1 MKDNNKKRIKVFT
14 LVTLGLVVLFLF
26 AGGYYI
32 KKNLENIVNYAINK
46 GLDYNLKIENI
57 EINKFG
63 TLTGRN
69 IILNDKKGQRVLEI
83 PEVVIKYNFRDII
96 DGRYISELWAKK
108 PTIYLTIS
116 KVTQTNIMSAL
127 NLDKKKKSSAPSPL
141 KYIKV
146 SDGILYYND
155 ISYKKPIKMKLK
167 GVEGSIDLKKLL
179 KLNFSGSGFDDE
191 TEKLSFGIKEV
202 KKGKNDYSVSLKNVV
217 IKDELLQYAY
227 DDNETITYKG
237 GRGDLDLK
245 FGVSGLSGTA
255 FIKKGIIKY
264 KYLVDDLKNVDSSIE
279 LTKEKINIY
288 ATSSLDKYKV
298 NFELNKNKNYLGIFF
313 DSEDVNLNYV
323 FKNLPKKDFYKDIK
337 GNVELLKGKL
347 VFDNIKTSKPNLELY
362 ADSKEINWFEHKFS
376 KAKIDFDFDF
386 NKFKFIIN
394 DLDTEYTNSKSINYP
409 IKLKAKLKG
418 IYEEDKLKF
427 DYNLINIKSFFL
439 NKKFN
444 GNFVYDFK
452 KEQIDLKNKDMV
464 YPFDFSYNF
473 KTTNMAIKGNFIEPI
488 SFGNEVIKNN
498 SLEGR
503 LDLSY
508 NFEKKS
514 LSKAEGNVIV
524 HNDIYFKDLNLSF
537 ENIADKII
545 INEAYGTRG
554 DSSFKGRGTVNIK
567 TLDYDAEVFE
577 SNIHSKDFPFLK
589 NVPEFVANTT
599 FTISGKSKDFLINY
613 NTDIESL
620 NYGVLLKNTHFYGVV
635 ESKNNNINGTAE
647 GYVEQLNYNELS
659 FKDLY
664 LNLSFDKNKVYIEEI
679 KNANLFLSGT
689 YGISSNDLD
698 IDYKLNDY
706 DLQRA
711 KSDKY
716 NIKGHIGSVVG
727 KITGNPNNPSLFM
740 DLTDSVLNYN
750 NTENAK
756 IHGKLSLKNKVIYL
770 EDFYFKE
777 NKFLGTINLEKE
789 YLNLKANLLES
800 NLNNY
805 YKDTNVKYRV
815 MGVVNI
821 WGNYDDVRA
830 VAQVN
835 LDSIYYR
842 GKKIPDLFLKLSY
855 VDGDLAKISETGKLN
870 LTELKILGDSGFN
883 IIEAEG
889 YLDIFSKKFD
899 VKLGNENLA
908 IKDIEYLV
916 NDYKL
921 SGKLNL
927 NFEASGTIKGKM
939 DYELSLKSTG
949 LKYNNI
955 TIDKIY
961 AKMSGNEKKLN
972 VEYLEMNYGN
982 NMLKSEGEF
991 NIEKNTYDFSV
1002 KANDFD
1008 LGIFNIILGEKV
1020 KDISGKANID
1030 IALKNDSNNGTLS
1043 LVNASVSS
1051 SDRSLIFKNINSEI
1065 DINMEGIKIKSFTG
1079 SLNNGTIAVD
1089 GYLKIPKF
1097 SEELLAN
1104 PMSVFND
1111 YSVNVKLDDVDYN
1124 YDKTVLINLDTDIN
1138 YSNNFLSGDILI
1150 NNGNVFKLPSLG
1162 KKDEVKEP
1170 MKIGFDAKL
1179 DINIGEGIYF
1189 TADNI
1194 PLIEDIELKI
1204 EGGGTLEIKDSKI
1217 NFMGRLLSEDGAL
1230 TFNSSIFKVES
1241 GIIIFDGI
1249 NEYFPNIN
1257 PSLAI
1262 KAQTEISS
1270 EEVYITISGYYD
1282 ALTLDLQSSSGLSTQ
1297 DITALLLFK
1306 SNVANSSVNSVVKD
1320 IIDKQFS
1327 EEIFSPLSK
1336 ELEKLLNIS
1345 KVKISSKLLKLDDET
1360 LSLTPNL
1367 LLGTTFEFRDSLYKN
1382 KIFWNGLVEFSEEKS
1397 GDISNYDLW
1406 LDYQLNNNAALSLG
1420 VQRLEE
1426 DGYSDKNNIHLG
1438 IDFKYQRDSIFKRK

>member
-1 MKDNNKKRIKVFT
+1 MKDINKKRIKVIT
-14 LVTLGLVVLFLF
+14 LVTLGLVVFFLF
-26 AGGYYI
+26 AGIYYI
-32 KKNLENIVNYAINK
+32 KNNLENITNYALKK
-46 GLDYNLKIENI
+46 GLDYNLKIEKI
-57 EINKFG
+57 EINSFG
-63 TLTGRN
+63 TIKGYNVKLD
-69 IILNDKKGQRVLEI
+69 DKMGQRVLEI
-83 PEVVIKYNFRDII
+83 PEVVIRYNINDIMN
-96 DGRYISELWAKK
+96 GRYISELWAKN
-108 PTIYLTIS
+108 PTVYLTIS
-116 KVTQTNIMSAL
+116 NVTKTNIMSAL
-127 NLDKKKKSSAPSPL
+127 NLDKKKKSSKPSPL
-141 KYIKV
+141 KYLRV
-146 SDGILYYND
+146 SNGILNYND
-155 ISYKKPIKMKLK
+155 ISYKKSVNLKLK
-167 GVEGSIDLKKLL
+167 NLEGYIDLRKLF
-179 KLNFSGSGFDDE
+179 KLNFSGEGFEDE
-191 TEKLSFGIKEV
+191 TERLSFGIKEI
-202 KKGKNDYSVSLKNVV
+202 KKGKYDYSIKLNNVR

-227 DDNETITYKG
+227 DDNETITYKD

-245 FGVSGLSGTA
+245 FGESGLNGTA
-255 FIKKGIIKY
+255 FIKNGVIKY
-264 KYLVDDLKNVDSSIE
+264 KYLVDDLKNVDSSIN
-279 LTKEKINIY
+279 LTKEKLNIY

-298 NFELNKNKNYLGIFF
+298 NFELDKNKNYLGIFF
-313 DSEDVNLNYV
+313 DTENVNTSYV

-337 GNVELLKGKL
+337 GTVKTLKGKL
-347 VFDNIKTSKPNLELY
+347 VFDDIKTSKPNLELY

-376 KAKIDFDFDF
+376 KAKMDFDFDF
-386 NKFKFIIN
+386 NNFKFIIN
-394 DLDTEYTNSKSINYP
+394 DLTTEYTNIKNVNYP
-409 IKLKAKLKG
+409 INLSAKLKG
-418 IYEEDKLKF
+418 IYEDDKLKF
-427 DYNLINIKSFFL
+427 DYGLTNLNSFFL

-444 GNFVYDFK
+444 GNFVYDLK
-452 KEQIDLKNKDMV
+452 KEIINVKNKDSI

-473 KTTNMAIKGNFIEPI
+473 KSTDMSIKGTFIEPI
-488 SFGNEVIKNN
+488 SFGNDIIKNN
-498 SLEGR
+498 SFEGQ

-508 NFEKKS
+508 NFNNKSFKK
-514 LSKAEGNVIV
+514 ANGNVIL
-524 HNDIYFKDLNLSF
+524 HNDVYFKDLNLSF
-537 ENIADKII
+537 ENIADEILIK
-545 INEAYGTRG
+545 EVYGTRG
-554 DSSFKGRGTVNIK
+554 ESLFRGKGSINLK
-567 TLDYDAEVFE
+567 TLNYNGEVFE
-577 SNIHSKDFPFLK
+577 SSIHSKDFPFLK
-589 NVPEFVANTT
+589 NIPEFVADTT
-599 FTISGKSKDFLINY
+599 FTINGINKDFSINY
-613 NTDIESL
+613 NANIESL
-620 NYGVLLKNTHFYGVV
+620 NYGVLLKNTHFYGVI
-635 ESKNNNINGTAE
+635 ENKDNNLKGTAE
-647 GYVEQLNYNELS
+647 GYVEDLKYNELS

-664 LNLSFDKNKVYIEEI
+664 LNLSFDKNQVYIEEI

-689 YGISSNDLD
+689 YEIPNDNLN
-698 IDYKLNDY
+698 IDYKLVDY
-706 DLQRA
+706 DLERA

-727 KITGNPNNPSLFM
+727 RITGSPANPSLFM
-740 DLTDSVLNYN
+740 DLNDAIINYN

-756 IHGKLSLKNKVIYL
+756 VHGKLNLKNKIITL

-800 NLNNY
+800 NLNSY

-815 MGVVNI
+815 MGVINI

-855 VDGDLAKISETGKLN
+855 VNGDLGKISETGKLN
-870 LTELKILGDSGFN
+870 LTELKILGDNGFN

-889 YLDIFSKKFD
+889 YLDIFSKEFNI
-899 VKLGNENLA
+899 KLGNENLA

-927 NFEASGTIKGKM
+927 DFEANGTINGKM
-939 DYELSLKSTG
+939 KYELNLKSTD
-949 LKYNNI
+949 LKYNNVI
-955 TIDKIY
+955 IDKIS
-961 AKMSGNEKKLN
+961 AKLSGNEKKLN

-991 NIEKNTYDFSV
+991 NIENNSYDFSV
-1002 KANDFD
+1002 KAKDFD

-1030 IALKNDSNNGTLS
+1030 IALKNDSNSGTLS

-1051 SDRSLIFKNINSEI
+1051 SDRSLMLKNLNSEI
-1065 DINMEGIKIKSFTG
+1065 DINMEGVKIKSFTG

-1104 PMSVFND
+1104 PMSVFDD
-1111 YSVNVKLDDVDYN
+1111 YSVNIKLDNVDYN
-1124 YDKTVLINLDTDIN
+1124 YAKTVLINFDTDIN

-1162 KKDEVKEP
+1162 KKEEEKEA

-1189 TADNI
+1189 IADNI

-1217 NFMGRLLSEDGAL
+1217 NFIGRMLSEDGAL
-1230 TFNSSIFKVES
+1230 TFNNSIFKVDS

-1249 NEYFPNIN
+1249 NEYFPNVN

-1306 SNVANSSVNSVVKD
+1306 SNATNSSVNSVVKD

-1367 LLGTTFEFRDSLYKN
+1367 LLGTTFEFRDSLYKD
-1382 KIFWNGLVEFSEEKS
+1382 KIFWNGLVEFSEERS

-1420 VQRLEE
+1420 IQRLEE
-1426 DGYSDKNNIHLG
+1426 DEYTDKNNIHLG
-1438 IDFKYQRDSIFKRK
+1438 IDFKYQRDSIFKTK